1 MKLFYSNF
9 VSNQKSTQK
18 TKHDFMSK
26 FFKNIVCLSVLFVF
40 LQSCSS
46 SEKSSYPTSES
57 MESTESANN
66 QDESKKEDYSEGQS
80 EETNEVA
87 ASKPLNQ
94 LVIPEQEFTIEKIII
109 PKENSSENEQLSV
122 SNKHAKVLLFAK
134 KLQKGSYP
142 IAKNNL
148 PYATVHVM
156 LTQGQEKIEGDL
168 EDGTVKLLLLDSAG
182 VTKGSFEGTLI
193 KDNERYFI
201 GGNFSN

>member
-1 MKLFYSNF
+1 MTNCF
-9 VSNQKSTQK
+9 K
-18 TKHDFMSK
+18 T
-26 FFKNIVCLSVLFVF
+26 IIYCSVIFLF

-46 SEKSSYPTSES
+46 QKSGSPTSES
-57 MESTESANN
+57 MESSETTTN
-66 QDESKKEDYSEGQS
+66 QDKEESEKDDLDEVVEEQAEDANPVSE
-80 EETNEVA
+80 
-87 ASKPLNQ
+87 SKPLQ
-94 LVIPEQEFTIEKIII
+94 QILIPEQKFTIERVIKV
-109 PKENSSENEQLSV
+109 KDTKNNSDVSSESSSENEQLSV

-168 EDGTVKLLLLDSAG
+168 ENGTVKLLLLDSAG
-182 VTKGSFEGTLI
+182 ITKGSFEGTLI
-193 KDNERYFI
+193 KNNERYFI